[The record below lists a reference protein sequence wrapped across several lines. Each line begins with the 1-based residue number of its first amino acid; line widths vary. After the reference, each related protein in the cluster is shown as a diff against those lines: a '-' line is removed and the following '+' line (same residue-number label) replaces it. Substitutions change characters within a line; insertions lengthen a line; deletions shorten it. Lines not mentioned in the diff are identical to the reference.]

1 MKEQLDEQ
9 LVKRYPKIFR
19 DRHGDI
25 AQTCM
30 VWGFECG
37 DGWFNIINQL
47 CSCIQNRIDWSEK
60 AGSSYV
66 IEQVVATQVKEK
78 FGGLRFYYNGGDNV
92 IDGMVGIAEAMST
105 VTCEQCGCPG
115 KIFQKKSGW
124 ITTLC
129 ERHRDDGIPDKQ
141 YISSEN
147 C

>member
-1 MKEQLDEQ
+1 MKEQLDEL

-19 DRHGDI
+19 DRHGDMM
-25 AQTCM
+25 QTCM

-37 DGWFNIINQL
+37 DGWFDIINQL
-47 CSCIQNRIDWSEK
+47 CSSIQNYIDWKEK
-60 AGSSYV
+60 SGPQHV
-66 IEQVVATQVKEK
+66 VEQVVAAQVKQK
-78 FGGLRFYYNGGDNV
+78 FGGLRFYYDGGNDE
-92 IDGMVGIAEAMST
+92 IAGMVTMAEAMST

-115 KIFQKKSGW
+115 KISQKKSGW